1 MFTISTKVR
10 AEGEEFLKPERHRR
24 RKIADYGESIIRLQ
38 QIMAEIPTQY
48 RGVEDMYG
56 RDISL
61 VHVSE
66 IIQLDDLFLSG
77 SKVPKEIPHPTEEQ
91 KVPFNEVVAIIK
103 NWTMQDEPL

>member
-1 MFTISTKVR
+1 MFTVSTKVR

-24 RKIADYGESIIRLQ
+24 LKIADYEESIVRLQ

-77 SKVPKEIPHPTEEQ
+77 SKVPKGIPHPTEER
-91 KVPFNEVVAIIK
+91 KVLFDEAVTIIE
-103 NWTMQDEPL
+103 NWAM